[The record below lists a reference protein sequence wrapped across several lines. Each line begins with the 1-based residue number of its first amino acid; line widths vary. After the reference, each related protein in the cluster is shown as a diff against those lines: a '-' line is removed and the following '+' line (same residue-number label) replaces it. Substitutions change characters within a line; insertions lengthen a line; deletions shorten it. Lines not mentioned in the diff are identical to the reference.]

1 VLARE
6 QLLLTYQDVLD
17 RLSGC
22 WFGQHQYGACVAL
35 CRQLVASDP
44 CREEAHRRLMR
55 CYSRQGQPHLALRQ
69 YRACAEALRRELGV
83 DPEPATAELAGRLRG
98 HQPI

>member
-1 VLARE
+1 
-6 QLLLTYQDVLD
+6 
-17 RLSGC
+17 
-22 WFGQHQYGACVAL
+22 VAL
-35 CRQLVASDP
+35 CRQLVAGDP

-69 YRACAEALRRELGV
+69 YLACADALQRELGV
-83 DPEPATAELAGRLRG
+83 DPEPATAGLADQLRG